1 MLKTHTVSF
10 LCYTGVVAV
19 ESDETRPF
27 THASALGFY
36 SRVSTGGSSK
46 RFFYAHLFY
55 ASVRARQLM
64 ACMGCTQETHSGLY
78 GQTSGRVSYGL
89 HRLYPRK
96 TVPRFTPCVRP
107 ACLLGTG

>member
-1 MLKTHTVSF
+1 MAAKNQQRRIKTHTDSY
-10 LCYTGVVAV
+10 LCYTYHVAV
-19 ESDETRPF
+19 ESDRTKPF

-46 RFFYAHLFY
+46 RFFYARL
-55 ASVRARQLM
+55 SSQP
-64 ACMGCTQETHSGLY
+64 
-78 GQTSGRVSYGL
+78 SGRVSFSL